1 MCTSGI
7 SRRRARR
14 RAFDVAAHIPNAT
27 LDDFRLDH
35 LDIEAAT
42 AGTIADAKNWTLT
55 DNNIKH
61 RRMEAS
67 RCFTDGMVQDPRDV
81 PYGEPK

>member
-1 MCTSGI
+1 
-7 SRRRARR
+7 
-14 RAFDVAAHIPNAT
+14 VAAYPNAT

-42 AGTIADAKNWTLT
+42 AGTIANARNWTIT
-55 DNNIKH
+55 DSNIRTADGSKPV
-61 RRMEAS
+61 
-67 RCFTDGMVQDPRDV
+67 FTDSTFKDPKDI

>member
-1 MCTSGI
+1 MS
-7 SRRRARR
+7 AY
-14 RAFDVAAHIPNAT
+14 PNAT

-42 AGTIADAKNWTLT
+42 AGTIANAKNWTLT
-55 DNNIKH
+55 ESHIKTADGSKPVFTNNPEPGQK
-61 RRMEAS
+61 
-67 RCFTDGMVQDPRDV
+67 DV

>member
-1 MCTSGI
+1 VHIWNIKATG
-7 SRRRARR
+7 AKK
-14 RAFDVAAHIPNAT
+14 AFEVSAYPDAT

-42 AGTIADAKNWTLT
+42 AGTIANAKNWTLT
-55 DNNIKH
+55 DNNIRTVDGSKPV
-61 RRMEAS
+61 
-67 RCFTDGMVQDPRDV
+67 FTDGMVQDPRDV